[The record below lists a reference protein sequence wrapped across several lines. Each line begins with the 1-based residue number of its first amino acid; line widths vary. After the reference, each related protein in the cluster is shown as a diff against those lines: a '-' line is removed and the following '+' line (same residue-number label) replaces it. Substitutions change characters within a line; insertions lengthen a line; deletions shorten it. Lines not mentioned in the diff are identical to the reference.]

1 MQNIENSQYVCAE
14 WDYEAIENNELTFKT
29 GDYIKI
35 VSKENDDWWEGILN
49 GFQGFFPANRVREVT
64 PQETEIVNESIKSRR
79 STLQSTNNLEI
90 ATPTIDTNNDTNYAG
105 AMEEPIPQ
113 MSPTSDANPYEN
125 FENLSSPNQDSPDEE
140 RIDMSSLVNNQL
152 PENWVTEYDD
162 ASGKYYYRNVI
173 TNETSWEFPVY
184 NANLEEYEKDLP
196 IGWKAG
202 FSEGVIYYYNEFTN
216 ESSWEKPK
224 KSDEQD
230 SIKQDNDS
238 VVATSTNNKIQID
251 LPAKKFRKSGDLG
264 VRYESPYEKN
274 HWKQCFVILCGSI
287 LLIYKK
293 FNGSLS
299 EQLPVKYVSIKNCQ
313 VEKSKKKKNVV
324 NITSSTNEI
333 LTFTCNN
340 ESDSNSW
347 VEEIKRY
354 SVNTGDEEQDN
365 DSDIIDMLEREYAKI
380 DGGSKKKPK
389 KPIQV
394 DNNEEKPTK
403 QSKKTFGIKFTKKFT
418 SQNNLLSE
426 YNVFGGSLEE
436 QVQRDGSNI
445 PKIVEDCIREIEKR
459 GIETEGIY
467 RLSGNTSV
475 VNRLKAQYNKGET
488 INFDDDE
495 IDIPVLSSLLKSYFR
510 ELKDT
515 VIPSCMYESFLEAL
529 RIDDEGQRLQQ
540 FYELIHDLP
549 KVNYDVLSFLMNHLK
564 KVSEESSQNK
574 MAINNLAIVFGP
586 TLIART
592 TDKNL
597 LATTIIRD
605 TPYQNRLN
613 DIIITYED
621 YFFQTPPE
629 DDI

>member
-64 PQETEIVNESIKSRR
+64 PQETEIVNESINSRR
-79 STLQSTNNLEI
+79 NTLQSAHNLEI

-113 MSPTSDANPYEN
+113 VSPTSDGNPYEN
-125 FENLSSPNQDSPDEE
+125 FENPSSPNQDSPDEE

-202 FSEGVIYYYNEFTN
+202 YSEGIIYYYNEFTN

-224 KSDEQD
+224 KSDEQG

-251 LPAKKFRKSGDLG
+251 LPAKKFRKSGDIG

-287 LLIYKK
+287 LLFYKK

-324 NITSSTNEI
+324 NVTSSTNEI
-333 LTFTCNN
+333 LTLSCNN
-340 ESDSNSW
+340 ESDCNSW

-354 SVNTGDEEQDN
+354 SQNTGDEEQDN

-389 KPIQV
+389 KPTQV
-394 DNNEEKPTK
+394 DINEEKPTK

-418 SQNNLLSE
+418 SQNNLISE
-426 YNVFGGSLEE
+426 YNVFGGTLEE
-436 QVQRDGSNI
+436 QAQRDGSNI
-445 PKIVEDCIREIEKR
+445 PRIVEDCIREIEKR

-488 INFDDDE
+488 INFDDDD

-529 RIDDEGQRLQQ
+529 RINDEGQRLQQ

-549 KVNYDVLSFLMNHLK
+549 KVNYDVLSFLMSHLK

-592 TDKNL
+592 TDKDL
-597 LATTIIRD
+597 LATTIIAD
-605 TPYQNRLN
+605 TPYQNRLI

-629 DDI
+629 EDY